1 MELKKGDLLE
11 RKPIV
16 AIVGRPNVGKSTLF
30 NRLSQKSKAIVI
42 DVPGAT
48 RDRNYA
54 DCAWYGRPYTLIDT
68 GGFEPA
74 STETILIQM
83 REQTHLAIEEADLV
97 IFLMDG
103 RDGLTPA
110 DIEISQLLREAG
122 KQVFYA
128 VNKVDGPRH
137 DGFLPEFYRLGVP
150 RIHDISAQHG
160 LGIDEL
166 MDDLSEHLP
175 PETSPPEEEENDG
188 GRIRIAL
195 IGKPNVGKSSLLNKI
210 LGYERTIAN
219 PTPGTTRDAI
229 DTPFSFNG
237 RNYLLIDT
245 AGIRRKSRISL
256 NLEKYSVVQALKTLD
271 RCEIALLLIDAE
283 EGITDQDTKIAGLAF
298 EKGRAVIIVVN
309 KWDRIAKDNS
319 TVGRYVQD
327 IKDRLKFMDFSPILF
342 VSALS
347 GQRVT
352 RIFALVDEVYRQY
365 TTRISTAELNRKVA
379 EIVSQNPPPQ
389 YQRKAHPFNYV
400 TQVAVK
406 PPTFAFFVAKPAEI
420 HFSYERFLL
429 NSLRNAFG
437 FSEVPIRIAFRKKH
451 RDTGS

>member
-1 MELKKGDLLE
+1 LE
-11 RKPIV
+11 RNIIV

-30 NRLSQKSKAIVI
+30 NRLSQRSKAIVI

-54 DCAWYGRPYTLIDT
+54 DCTWYGHPYILIDT

-83 REQTHLAIEEADLV
+83 REQTNLAIEEADL
-97 IFLMDG
+97 ILFLMDG
-103 RDGLTPA
+103 RDGLTPT
-110 DIEISQLLREAG
+110 DMEISRLLREAG
-122 KQVFYA
+122 KKVFYA

-137 DGFLPEFYRLGVP
+137 EGYLPEFYRLGVP
-150 RIHDISAQHG
+150 RIYDISAQHG
-160 LGIDEL
+160 LGVDEL
-166 MDDLSEHLP
+166 MDDLAEYLP
-175 PETSPPEEEENDG
+175 PTTKPPEEEGKEG
-188 GRIRIAL
+188 ERIRIAL

-229 DTPFSFNG
+229 DTPFTFDG

-245 AGIRRKSRISL
+245 AGIRKKSRISL
-256 NLEKYSVVQALKTLD
+256 TLEKYSVVQALKTLD

-319 TVGRYVQD
+319 TVGRYVLD
-327 IKDRLKFMDFSPILF
+327 IKDRLKFMDFSPIIF

-352 RIFALVDEVYRQY
+352 RIFSLVEEVYRQY
-365 TTRISTAELNRKVA
+365 TARISTGELNRKVA
-379 EIVSQNPPPQ
+379 EIVSRNPPPQ

-406 PPTFAFFVAKPAEI
+406 PPTFAFFVAKPADI

-429 NSLRNAFG
+429 NSLREAFG
-437 FSEVPIRIAFRKKH
+437 FTEVPLRIVFRKKH
-451 RDTGS
+451 RDADS

>member
-1 MELKKGDLLE
+1 ME
-11 RKPIV
+11 RNIIV

-54 DCAWYGRPYTLIDT
+54 DCTWHGRRYTLIDT

-83 REQTHLAIEEADLV
+83 REQTHLAIEEADII

-110 DIEISQLLREAG
+110 DIEIAQLLREGG
-122 KQVFYA
+122 KKVFYA

-137 DGFLPEFYRLGVP
+137 EGLLPEFYRLGVS

-166 MDDLSEHLP
+166 MEDLSACL
-175 PETSPPEEEENDG
+175 PEEAASAGEEGEEED
-188 GRIRIAL
+188 RIRIAL

-229 DTPFSFNG
+229 DTPFEFDG
-237 RNYLLIDT
+237 HRYLLIDT
-245 AGIRRKSRISL
+245 AGIRKKSRISL
-256 NLEKYSVVQALKTLD
+256 SLEKYSVIQALKTLD
-271 RCEIALLLIDAE
+271 RCDIALLLIDAE

-309 KWDRIAKDNS
+309 KWDLVAKDNS
-319 TVGRYVQD
+319 TVGRYVRD
-327 IKDRLKFMDFSPILF
+327 IKDRLKFMDFSPIIF

-352 RIFALVDEVYRQY
+352 RIFALVQEVYRQY
-365 TTRISTAELNRKVA
+365 TTRISTGELNRKVM
-379 EIVSQNPPPQ
+379 EIVSKNPPPQ
-389 YQRKAHPFNYV
+389 YQQKAHPFNYV
-400 TQVAVK
+400 TQVSIK
-406 PPTFAFFVAKPAEI
+406 PPTFAFFVGKPAEI
-420 HFSYERFLL
+420 HFSYERYLI
-429 NSLRNAFG
+429 NSLREALG
-437 FSEVPIRIAFRKKH
+437 FTTVPIRLVFRRKH
-451 RDTGS
+451 RNIGS

>member
-1 MELKKGDLLE
+1 MGDYLE
-11 RKPIV
+11 RNTIV

-30 NRLSQKSKAIVI
+30 NRLSHKSKAIVI

-97 IFLMDG
+97 VFLMDG

-110 DIEISQLLREAG
+110 DMEISRLLREAG
-122 KQVFYA
+122 KKVFYA

-137 DGFLPEFYRLGVP
+137 EGYLPEFYRLGAP
-150 RIHDISAQHG
+150 RIYDISAQHG

-166 MDDLSEHLP
+166 MDDLVEYLP
-175 PETSPPEEEENDG
+175 PAATPPEEDEKEG
-188 GRIRIAL
+188 QRIRIAL

-229 DTPFSFNG
+229 DTPFTFDG
-237 RNYLLIDT
+237 RDYLLVDT
-245 AGIRRKSRISL
+245 AGIRKKSRISL
-256 NLEKYSVVQALKTLD
+256 QLEKYSVVQALKTLD

-309 KWDRIAKDNS
+309 KWDRIANKDNS
-319 TVGRYVQD
+319 TVGRYVLD
-327 IKDRLKFMDFSPILF
+327 IQDRLKFMDFAPIIF

-352 RIFALVDEVYRQY
+352 RIFALVEEVYRQY
-365 TTRISTAELNRKVA
+365 TTRIGTGELNRKVT
-379 EIVSQNPPPQ
+379 EIVAQNPPPQ
-389 YQRKAHPFNYV
+389 YQRKSHPFNYV

-406 PPTFAFFVAKPAEI
+406 PPTFAFFVAKPADI

-429 NSLRNAFG
+429 NSLREAFG
-437 FSEVPIRIAFRKKH
+437 FSAVPLRINFRKKH
-451 RDTGS
+451 REPGS